1 MKKIVFISALFL
13 YSISSFGQ
21 IDDPQFYKQET
32 IESILRKDCNRA
44 QIMYRTYLEA
54 GGKPDRSIK
63 DDIDKLC
70 NGGGNSIPIKLIA
83 GISNGIIAGE
93 LIGAYGE
100 LKFGR
105 EAGFAFTG
113 GYGLGMGELDN
124 KRWSAGVKGFYKN
137 WFLSSHYG
145 TAMRIN
151 NTDFTSNNDGTF
163 ILPSKTVEVYN
174 GVSLLTGYDRTFGL
188 LHFNAG
194 VGGTVPTSG
203 ELKFSFA
210 WNVGLGIS
218 LTDLFKK

>member
-1 MKKIVFISALFL
+1 MFLALFMC
-13 YSISSFGQ
+13 SIAIQGQ
-21 IDDPQFYKQET
+21 DLQTYYKGE
-32 IESILRKDCNRA
+32 IEKSLKDKDCSSAWIFYTSYERDFGEDKKLKDR
-44 QIMYRTYLEA
+44 ISEVCKEGTTYT
-54 GGKPDRSIK
+54 
-63 DDIDKLC
+63 
-70 NGGGNSIPIKLIA
+70 PISLTVIA

-100 LKFGR
+100 LRFGK

-163 ILPSKTVEVYN
+163 ILPRKTAEVYN
-174 GVSLLTGYDRTFGL
+174 GVSLLTGFDRTFGL

-194 VGGTVPTSG
+194 VGGTVATSG
-203 ELKFSFA
+203 DLKFSFA
-210 WNVGLGIS
+210 WNVGFGIS